1 MSDALTDTRSS
12 IYPYWCPHCGNHIND
27 ENTPHARY
35 CGYCPVVG
43 PDLQRPIV
51 TDVCEECGESG
62 RDIARAGHLIGC
74 SKNPNTKW
82 PSVSGAL
89 SLCEEL
95 EPAPTMR
102 ELGERLIEMADGA
115 EYRPEQIAGQPADGF
130 IAEAIAEATGQT
142 PPGPK
147 PILPTDSAERKNT
160 PICTGVFDYFPRA
173 LAYISRVSK
182 QGQIQHNLPKL
193 GWDKTKS
200 TDHPDCIARHLIER
214 GTRDPLDGLRHSGK
228 LGWRALANLEIELE
242 EAEKNGEAW

>member
-1 MSDALTDTRSS
+1 MSDALTDTRSG
-12 IYPYWCPHCGNHIND
+12 PMFPH
-27 ENTPHARY
+27 
-35 CGYCPVVG
+35 
-43 PDLQRPIV
+43 Q
-51 TDVCEECGESG
+51 TDVCEFCGKSG
-62 RDIARAGHLIGC
+62 RQIARYGHSTACPKALPETLPPGK
-74 SKNPNTKW
+74 SFHFEPGDG
-82 PSVSGAL
+82 SL

-95 EPAPTMR
+95 EPAPTMAQ
-102 ELGERLIEMADGA
+102 LAANDNLAGPDWPTDGA
-115 EYRPEQIAGQPADGF
+115 SKIDGLDDGK
-130 IAEAIAEATGQT
+130 IAEAVAEATGQT

>member
-1 MSDALTDTRSS
+1 MSDAYTDRRSQPDEALS
-12 IYPYWCPHCGNHIND
+12 I
-27 ENTPHARY
+27 A
-35 CGYCPVVG
+35 
-43 PDLQRPIV
+43 
-51 TDVCEECGESG
+51 EELIPAPPRAV
-62 RDIARAGHLIGC
+62 RDPLEYLNARAGGENVFLD
-74 SKNPNTKW
+74 
-82 PSVSGAL
+82 L
-89 SLCEEL
+89 
-95 EPAPTMR
+95 PAPSMR
-102 ELGERLIEMADGA
+102 ELSERFADMADAA
-115 EYRPEQIAGQPADGF
+115 EYKPEQIAGQPADGF